1 MSAPDRRRADSPPRV
16 DTVVI
21 GVGLSGLA
29 AARALR
35 QRGVSVLVLEAADEA
50 GGRVRNATMA
60 GARVG
65 LGGTFVGPG

>member
-1 MSAPDRRRADSPPRV
+1 MSASYGRRADSPPRV

-21 GVGLSGLA
+21 GAGLPGLA
-29 AARALR
+29 AARTLR

-50 GGRVRNATMA
+50 GGRVRNATVA

-65 LGGTFVGPG
+65 LGAPS